1 MSSEVDLC
9 NLALARLGDDA
20 SVSSINPPDQS
31 AQASH
36 CARFY
41 PIARD
46 SMLEMHTWGFSTKRA
61 VLSQIANPTTEWAY
75 CYAAPSDM
83 LNILAVL
90 DSASTDDYG
99 VSSISPQTVIGTIN
113 TGNSV
118 YTPQTF
124 SMETING
131 VDVIL
136 TNQPNATVRYTGY
149 VTDTTKFSP
158 LFADAL
164 SWLLASHLAGPVIKG
179 TVGASAAKECYQ
191 MFRVLFIEATIS
203 DANQTRHTVQQS
215 VSWMTNR

>member
-46 SMLEMHTWGFSTKRA
+46 TMLEMHTWGFATKRA
-61 VLSQIANPTTEWAY
+61 VLSQISNPTTEWAY

-83 LNILAVL
+83 LNLLAVL
-90 DSASTDDYG
+90 DSSATDDYG
-99 VSSISPQTVIGTIN
+99 VSSISPMTIIGTIN
-113 TGNSV
+113 KGNSV

-124 SMETING
+124 SCETING
-131 VDVIL
+131 IDVIL
-136 TNQPNATVRYTGY
+136 TNQVDATVRYTGY

-158 LFADAL
+158 LFSDAL

-179 TVGASAAKECYQ
+179 TVGANAAKECYQ

-203 DANQTRHTVQQS
+203 DANQTRHNVQQS